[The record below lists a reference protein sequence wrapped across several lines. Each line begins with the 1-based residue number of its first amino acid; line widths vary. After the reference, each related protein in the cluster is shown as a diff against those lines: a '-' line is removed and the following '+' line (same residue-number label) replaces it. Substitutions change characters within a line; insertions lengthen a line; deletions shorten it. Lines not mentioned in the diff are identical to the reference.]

1 MEYLFFVSKFH
12 PEKWVVKIVIWEY
25 MMRQKKKKHIGA
37 NFSCPKSKNRI
48 QTVIII
54 VCFKIME
61 KKNENSFM
69 EDTKIVVVFFFLWC
83 KVLLTRNSLDKKS
96 QCQWVGN

>member
-25 MMRQKKKKHIGA
+25 MMRQKKKHIGA

-61 KKNENSFM
+61 KK
-69 EDTKIVVVFFFLWC
+69 TKTVLWKILKLLSYFFFF
-83 KVLLTRNSLDKKS
+83 
-96 QCQWVGN
+96 